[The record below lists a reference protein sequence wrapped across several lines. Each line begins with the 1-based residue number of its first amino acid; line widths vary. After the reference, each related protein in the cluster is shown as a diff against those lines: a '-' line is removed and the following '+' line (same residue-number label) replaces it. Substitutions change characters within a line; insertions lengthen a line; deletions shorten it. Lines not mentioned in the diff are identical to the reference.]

1 MLYKVA
7 VLALIG
13 TSEAFAPTST
23 ARALSCRTSG
33 VHMMQ
38 AYDDFRFG
46 SGQRKEK
53 QIYGGTAAFA
63 PTASAQ
69 QPRYAQPQAPAP
81 AMQPPAPAMQP
92 PAQAYNMQPPAQ
104 AYTMQ
109 PPATAYAM
117 QPPATA
123 YAMQPRAQTFNVPPD
138 VTDFRFGRGQWG
150 EISRGGTGYER
161 GLGSN
166 PGQNY
171 VDPQDAFRFSSG
183 SVKPTGGHRYG
194 GTAAF
199 QPTTWEQQQQMQMQ
213 MQMQMQQQQMQMQ
226 EQMQQQQPAE

>member
-1 MLYKVA
+1 MLYKIA

-23 ARALSCRTSG
+23 ARPLSCRTSG

-69 QPRYAQPQAPAP
+69 QPRYAQPQAPTP
-81 AMQPPAPAMQP
+81 AMQPPASAMQP

-117 QPPATA
+117 QPPAIA

-166 PGQNY
+166 PGQRY

-199 QPTTWEQQQQMQMQ
+199 QPTTWEQQQ
-213 MQMQMQQQQMQMQ
+213 MQMQQQQMQMQ
-226 EQMQQQQPAE
+226 MQMQDQMHQQQPAE

>member
-117 QPPATA
+117 QP
-123 YAMQPRAQTFNVPPD
+123 RAQTFNVPPD
-138 VTDFRFGRGQWG
+138 VTDFRFGRGREG
-150 EISRGGTGYER
+150 DADALRGGVLHGHADVRDLGVGVCDPWDDQGTRAPATDAEKER
-161 GLGSN
+161 VGDN
-166 PGQNY
+166 
-171 VDPQDAFRFSSG
+171 
-183 SVKPTGGHRYG
+183 
-194 GTAAF
+194 
-199 QPTTWEQQQQMQMQ
+199 
-213 MQMQMQQQQMQMQ
+213 
-226 EQMQQQQPAE
+226 

>member
-69 QPRYAQPQAPAP
+69 QPRYAQPQAPTP

-104 AYTMQ
+104 AYT
-109 PPATAYAM
+109 M

-166 PGQNY
+166 PGQRY

-199 QPTTWEQQQQMQMQ
+199 QPTTWEQQQMQL
-213 MQMQMQQQQMQMQ
+213 QMQQQQMQMQ
-226 EQMQQQQPAE
+226 QPAE